1 MPSKS
6 AKQARMMAAVA
17 HNPGFAKKVGIPQS
31 VGKDFNKADKGH
43 KFGSG
48 GIMKNASPAMEK
60 KHAAWMKS
68 HGAPKSM
75 VKEESAEADEEKG
88 EPKGYKRGGKI
99 APRPK
104 KMPLGKSL
112 GSSLPAGL
120 ADMGGP
126 TPPMGPM
133 AGAGPMGAGM
143 PGMKKG
149 GRVAKGK
156 QISNISSSDH
166 NGDKSIGGGVEARGN
181 TLTRM
186 VKMAKGGSVGR
197 GDGCASKG
205 KTKARIF

>member
-1 MPSKS
+1 
-6 AKQARMMAAVA
+6 MMAAVA
-17 HNPGFAKKVGIPQS
+17 HNPGFAKKVGISQS

-88 EPKGYKRGGKI
+88 EPKGYKRGGGVKK
-99 APRPK
+99 PRIN
-104 KMPLGKSL
+104 
-112 GSSLPAGL
+112 PAGL
-120 ADMGGP
+120 AALMAQAGPPGPGPSMGMPSGP
-126 TPPMGPM
+126 P
-133 AGAGPMGAGM
+133 AGAPPM

-149 GRVAKGK
+149 GRIAKGK
-156 QISNISSSDH
+156 QVSNIPLSDNKSSD
-166 NGDKSIGGGVEARGN
+166 KRIGSGVEAKGR

-186 VKMAKGGSVGR
+186 VKMAKGGSTSR

-205 KTKARIF
+205 KTKGRVC